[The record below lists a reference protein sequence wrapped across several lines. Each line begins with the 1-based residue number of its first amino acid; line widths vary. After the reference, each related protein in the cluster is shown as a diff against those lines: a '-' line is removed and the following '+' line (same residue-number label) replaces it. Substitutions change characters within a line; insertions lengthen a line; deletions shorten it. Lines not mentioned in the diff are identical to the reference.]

1 MKKIPKN
8 KIDCLSLYQQ
18 KKQKSMNSIQS
29 TIIDLFYLNYSVDQI
44 AEYLKNNNSIEK
56 NSNLEK
62 IIEKTLKDF
71 EEEMEADAYLSSIE
85 CYYDNF
91 CEY

>member
-1 MKKIPKN
+1 
-8 KIDCLSLYQQ
+8 
-18 KKQKSMNSIQS
+18 MNSIQS

-91 CEY
+91 CEF